1 MRVLAIVHQDHAGPG
16 VFGDAVDELVE
27 WWPAQAPAP
36 QPDGFDAV
44 MTFGGAMNADQED
57 RHPWLRTEKDF
68 LRRLLAAGVPTLGVC
83 LGCQLVAEAAGAPVR
98 RAAKPEIGWRRVEIT
113 HEGSTDP
120 LVGPLAPAFEVFQWH
135 SYEAPLPPGA
145 VALAHSGVCLQAF
158 RLDGLPAWGL
168 QFHAEVTARDL
179 GSWLDDWQSDPDA
192 VASGQ
197 DPEQIRADSEAR
209 IATQNERGREL
220 AGRFLAA
227 ARENA
232 AARA

>member
-1 MRVLAIVHQDHAGPG
+1 MRVLAIVHQDNAGAG

-27 WWPAQAPAP
+27 WRPHQEPAP

-98 RAAKPEIGWRRVEIT
+98 RAAKPEIGWRRVKIT
-113 HEGSTDP
+113 PEGSADP

-179 GSWLDDWQSDPDA
+179 GFWLDEWQSDPDA

-209 IATQNERGREL
+209 IAAQNDLGREL

-227 ARENA
+227 ARANA